1 MYRWIIGIVLSCLI
15 GLTELPAADTIKSEN
30 VLPRTVPVL
39 NISGAIGPAVGD
51 YVINEI
57 QHFNHQPDIPAI
69 VITIDTP
76 GGLVSSLREINQQIL
91 ASKIPVLCLV
101 YPQGARAASA
111 GTYIL
116 YACHIA
122 AMAPATTLG
131 AATPVQINGPS
142 GGGKQ
147 EEGKEKQSPSA
158 MEKKI
163 LNDSIAYIRSLA
175 QLRGRNAEWAE
186 KAVRDA
192 ATLSADEALKNNVIN
207 LIADSPENLLTSL
220 NGQSVVINKKSEVMN
235 FQGIR
240 LEFRNP
246 DWRNKFLATI
256 TDPNIAYIL
265 MMVGI
270 YGLILEFYSPGFG
283 VAGTIGVIALF
294 IAMYAFQLLPVNYVG
309 LGLIFAGIGMLV
321 AEAMVPSFGILG
333 IGGIITF
340 VLGSVFLIETDLPE
354 LKISM
359 NIIYTIAIVSG
370 AFIVFVLK
378 TLLNM
383 RHKQVVSGFEALIGC
398 DAEAEDSFTGHG
410 FVLIRGER
418 WAAESNNPVQKGD
431 IVTIDS
437 IDGLTLHVRRRT
449 GGEKND

>member
-1 MYRWIIGIVLSCLI
+1 MYRWIIGIVLTCLI
-15 GLTELPAADTIKSEN
+15 GLTDLPAADTIDSEN
-30 VLPRTVPVL
+30 VFPRTVPVL

-57 QHFNHQPDIPAI
+57 HHFNSQSNIPAI
-69 VITIDTP
+69 IITIDTP
-76 GGLVSSLREINQQIL
+76 GGLVNSLRDINQQIL
-91 ASKIPVLCLV
+91 DSKIPVLCLV

-142 GGGKQ
+142 GGGKK
-147 EEGKEKQSPSA
+147 EEGKENQTPSA

-192 ATLSADEALKNNVIN
+192 ATLSVDEALENNVIN
-207 LIADSPENLLTSL
+207 FIADSPQDLLKRL
-220 NGQSVVINKKSEVMN
+220 QGQTVVVNKQQQVMD
-235 FQGIR
+235 FKGVG
-240 LEFRNP
+240 LELRNP
-246 DWRNKFLATI
+246 DWRNRFLATI

-265 MMVGI
+265 MMIGI
-270 YGLILEFYSPGFG
+270 YGLIIEFYSPGFG
-283 VAGTIGVIALF
+283 IAGTIGVMALF
-294 IAMYAFQLLPVNYVG
+294 VAMYAFQLLPVNYVG
-309 LGLIFAGIGMLV
+309 LGLILAGIGMLI

-333 IGGIITF
+333 FGGIVAFI
-340 VLGSVFLIETDLPE
+340 LGSVFLIETDLPE
-354 LKISM
+354 LKVSM
-359 NIIYTIAIVSG
+359 SLIYTIAIASG

-378 TLLNM
+378 TLWNI
-383 RHKQVVSGFEALIGC
+383 RHKQVVSGVEALIGS
-398 DAEAEDSFTGHG
+398 DAEAEESFTGHG

-431 IVTIDS
+431 IVTVDGV
-437 IDGLTLHVRRRT
+437 DGLTLHVRRRT